1 MSRLFKQLFLCVA
14 LIGSLSL
21 SSVAMAGETLQRVI
35 DFKTLRV
42 GMSGDQPP
50 FNMVNRDGAP
60 MGFDVDLA
68 MALAGAMRVKPE
80 IKRMP
85 FGELMAALEKNEID
99 MVISGMAITPERAE
113 AASFIGPYMMSGK
126 SILTKDSVLA
136 KASEGQQF
144 NRSDLKLAALQ
155 NSTSADFINTVAPEA
170 TLVEVETYEEAIA
183 MLNKGKIDGLVADMP
198 ICMLTVLRYPDA
210 GFVTLEKP
218 LTVEPVGIAV
228 KATDPQFSNLV
239 DNYLEAYARV
249 GILAKLRAKWFEN
262 SDWVAA
268 LP

>member
-1 MSRLFKQLFLCVA
+1 MSGFFKRFLLVTILLCV
-14 LIGSLSL
+14 SL
-21 SSVAMAGETLQRVI
+21 SSLTGMAGETLQRVI

-50 FNMVNRDGAP
+50 FNMVNRDGAT

-170 TLVEVETYEEAIA
+170 TLVEVENYEEAIA
-183 MLNKGKIDGLVADMP
+183 MLNEGKIDGLVADMP

-228 KATDPQFSNLV
+228 KATDPQFFNLV

-249 GILAKLRAKWFEN
+249 GILAKLRAKWFDN